1 MVRLLGQEGEG
12 ERGEDPPR
20 YPRQPRGEGREEVA
34 GWGYVGAR
42 YRPLLPGLAEHLVG
56 ENNNMTLFN
65 SVKFVLR

>member
-1 MVRLLGQEGEG
+1 MACLLGQEGER

-20 YPRQPRGEGREEVA
+20 YPRQFHGEEREEVV

-56 ENNNMTLFN
+56 EGEKHFIDTLQQCE
-65 SVKFVLR
+65 